1 MIHFFKLQVIVR
13 TGAVVGRGGGMI
25 KSLVIPFFFGLGGPV
40 ASGKQYLPWIHL
52 EDHVNLIKY
61 AIENDSVHGVLNG
74 VAPDIVTNA
83 EFSKV
88 KKNC

>member
-1 MIHFFKLQVIVR
+1 
-13 TGAVVGRGGGMI
+13 MI

-52 EDHVNLIKY
+52 EDHVNLVKY

-88 KKNC
+88 KNLLKGFQIRNNLTLLFLDLCQFI